1 MSPRCHCRQQLIERD
16 LYCVRPRSIC
26 IFLNKRCE
34 TKGGLI
40 CRAGH
45 ETSGHTL
52 AWTLDFLAVYPEWQ
66 DAVAK
71 EITDLCGDNWPCRF
85 SLLLLHPVFSVT

>member
-1 MSPRCHCRQQLIERD
+1 MIRD
-16 LYCVRPRSIC
+16 LYRVGPNILRAVYGQRRLVLTNS
-26 IFLNKRCE
+26 
-34 TKGGLI
+34 
-40 CRAGH
+40 AGH

-71 EITDLCGDNWPCRF
+71 EITDLCGDNWPCE
-85 SLLLLHPVFSVT
+85 SLHPFLIYALFFSGSSSFS